1 MKYLKTKNISKFSI
15 ADRSFIVEQPSG
27 KITTNSQNSIKIPT
41 GSIERRPVVPDQ
53 GMIRFTTNDTINH
66 EDENTATYFPTRPVG
81 IEAYFDGEWRPVRL
95 QGPAE
100 ITKTLLGTGN
110 WDAIFQP
117 NEDLSRFFP
126 SSGEPLAIVPNSGDS
141 VIVLVENVFQIHG
154 AGNNFQLIEST
165 GEVVAVEITNSGS
178 GYATPG
184 NVTVTFE
191 DPFTGV
197 AWTPN
202 TELELSDYVFYTS
215 GSDKNWYRVTEP
227 GTTDP
232 STGPSHTSGASSNG
246 TTLLTYVG
254 TTARGTVTI
263 AAGEITEVTVI
274 DLGSGYTTIPSV
286 SFNDSGA
293 QGAGAAGTAVI
304 TKSGWHI
311 EFFSAV
317 PDTKKVYIYYGFDQ

>member
-27 KITTNSQNSIKIPT
+27 KITTNSQDSIKIPT
-41 GSIERRPVVPDQ
+41 GALEKRPVVPDQ
-53 GMIRFTTNDTINH
+53 GMIRFTSDDTSNH
-66 EDENTATYFPTRPVG
+66 EDPNIATFFPTRPIG
-81 IEAYFDGEWRPVRL
+81 IEAYFDGEWRPLRL
-95 QGPAE
+95 QGPAT

-110 WDAIFQP
+110 WNAISQP

-126 SSGEPLAIVPNSGDS
+126 SSGEPLSVIPNSGDS

-165 GEVVAVEITNSGS
+165 GEVRAVEITNGGS
-178 GYATPG
+178 NYETPA
-184 NVTVTFE
+184 NVTVTFA
-191 DPFTGV
+191 DPFTGG
-197 AWTPN
+197 AWSNGGTV
-202 TELELSDYVFYTS
+202 TLGDYIYHIT
-215 GSDKNWYRVTEP
+215 GSDKNWYEATVG
-227 GTTDP
+227 GTLG
-232 STGPSHTSGASSNG
+232 SSGPTHTSGSSANG
-246 TTLLTYVG
+246 SATLTYVG

-263 AAGEITEVTVI
+263 VSEEVTEVTIV
-274 DLGSGYTTIPSV
+274 DTGSGYTFVPSV

-293 QGAGAAGTAVI
+293 EGAGAAGTAVI
-304 TKSGWHI
+304 TKPGWHI

>member
-27 KITTNSQNSIKIPT
+27 KITTNSRDSIKIPT
-41 GSIERRPVVPDQ
+41 GALERRPIVPDQ
-53 GMIRFTTNDTINH
+53 GMIRFTTDDTGNH
-66 EDENTATYFPTRPVG
+66 EDVNTANYFPTRPIG

-95 QGPAE
+95 QGPAT

-110 WDAIFQP
+110 WDAINQP

-126 SSGEPLAIVPNSGDS
+126 SSGEPLAIIPNSGDS

-165 GEVVAVEITNSGS
+165 GAVRAVEITNGGS
-178 GYATPG
+178 NYNTPA
-184 NVTVTFE
+184 NVTVSFD
-191 DPFTGV
+191 DPFSGS
-197 AWTPN
+197 AWTN
-202 TELELSDYVFYTS
+202 GGTVTLGDYIFHIDGSNKNWYYVTVGGILGSTGPTHTS
-215 GSDKNWYRVTEP
+215 GSAAN
-227 GTTDP
+227 GATT
-232 STGPSHTSGASSNG
+232 
-246 TTLLTYVG
+246 LTYVG
-254 TTARGTVTI
+254 RTARGTVTI
-263 AAGEITEVTVI
+263 VAGEITEVTI
-274 DLGSGYTTIPSV
+274 TEIGAGYTTVPAV

-293 QGAGAAGTAVI
+293 EGSSAAGTAII
-304 TKSGWHI
+304 TKPGWHI

>member
-41 GSIERRPVVPDQ
+41 GAIERRPVVPDQ
-53 GMIRFTTNDTINH
+53 GMIRFTTDDTSNH
-66 EDENTATYFPTRPVG
+66 EDVNTATYFPTRPIG
-81 IEAYFDGEWRPVRL
+81 LEAYFDGEWRPIRL

-126 SSGEPLAIVPNSGDS
+126 SSGEPLATIPNSGDS

-154 AGNNFQLIEST
+154 AGNNFQLIESS
-165 GEVVAVEITNSGS
+165 GEVQAVEITNEGS
-178 GYATPG
+178 NYNTPG
-184 NVTVTFE
+184 NVTVVFE
-191 DPFTGV
+191 DPFPGG
-197 AWTPN
+197 AWTN
-202 TELELSDYVFYTS
+202 GGTVVTTDYIYFVN
-215 GSDKNWYRVTEP
+215 GSDKNWYYVTSG
-227 GTTDP
+227 GTLG
-232 STGPSHTSGASSNG
+232 STGPTHTSGSAANG
-246 TTLLTYVG
+246 STSLTYAG
-254 TTARGTVTI
+254 TTAKGIVTI
-263 AAGEITEVTVI
+263 VAGEITEVTI
-274 DLGSGYTTIPSV
+274 TDTGAGYVSV
-286 SFNDSGA
+286 PNVTFNDSGA
-293 QGAGAAGTAVI
+293 EGAGAAGTAII
-304 TKSGWHI
+304 TKPGWHI

>member
-27 KITTNSQNSIKIPT
+27 KITTNSQDSIKIPT
-41 GSIERRPVVPDQ
+41 GVLERRPVVPDQ
-53 GMIRFTTNDTINH
+53 GMIRFTTDDTNNH
-66 EDENTATYFPTRPVG
+66 EDVNVENYFPSRPIG
-81 IEAYFDGEWRPVRL
+81 IEAYFDGEWRPIRL

-110 WDAIFQP
+110 WDAILQP

-126 SSGEPLAIVPNSGDS
+126 TSGEPLAIVPNSGDS

-154 AGNNFQLIEST
+154 TGNNFRLIESS
-165 GEVVAVEITNSGS
+165 GEVRAVEITNGGS
-178 GYATPG
+178 TYNTPA
-184 NVTVTFE
+184 NVTVTFA
-191 DPFTGV
+191 DPFSGSGWSNGGTVTLG
-197 AWTPN
+197 
-202 TELELSDYVFYTS
+202 DYIFFVD
-215 GSDKNWYRVTEP
+215 GSDKNWYYVTVG
-227 GTTDP
+227 GTLGSSGPTHT
-232 STGPSHTSGASSNG
+232 TGSSANG
-246 TTLLTYVG
+246 DTTLTYVG

-263 AAGEITEVTVI
+263 VAGEITEVTVTDI
-274 DLGSGYTTIPSV
+274 GSGYTTVPAV

-293 QGAGAAGTAVI
+293 EGAGAAGTAVI
-304 TKSGWHI
+304 TKPGWHI